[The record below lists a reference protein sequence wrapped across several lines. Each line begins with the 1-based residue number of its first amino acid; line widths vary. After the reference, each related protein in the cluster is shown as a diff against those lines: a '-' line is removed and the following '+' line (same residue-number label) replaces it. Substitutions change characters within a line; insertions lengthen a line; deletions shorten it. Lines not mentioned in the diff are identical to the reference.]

1 MAILPLTLTPLYR
14 HQEQGGGTLIAVSS
28 RLLCTT
34 SVIDLRS
41 PANADADTSEED
53 DDAVASSYWT
63 TARGSE
69 PSAGHGS
76 DFSRAE
82 REFSDALVKSAVAHR
97 LKRNTSSRD
106 FSFTPQQL
114 EDIMIDS
121 LTENRRT
128 NNNMMNKR
136 EIIED
141 KQVVVAVILVVE

>member
-1 MAILPLTLTPLYR
+1 M
-14 HQEQGGGTLIAVSS
+14 IAVSS

-114 EDIMIDS
+114 EDMIDS

-141 KQVVVAVILVVE
+141 KQVVVAVILVVVVE